1 MIALWNT
8 PGPYDLVG
16 PEIIPDLAGVLT
28 ALNFLRMND
37 RSRKNPSLE
46 EFRRAYREERLQEQI
61 AYFSGKSEQAAREG
75 RLFRAIAWSSGG
87 LAILITLWWFG
98 ARIFGVGLHIRFAGR
113 WIPLMISALFQL
125 ATVAGALVVIKDC
138 DRRQR
143 RYRELQQW
151 LENWSPQFNAL
162 NTWGSLLRVATR
174 VERALLVELLEWRSL
189 MRHAKL
195 PRK

>member
-1 MIALWNT
+1 
-8 PGPYDLVG
+8 
-16 PEIIPDLAGVLT
+16 
-28 ALNFLRMND
+28 MND
-37 RSRKNPSLE
+37 RCRKEVSLE
-46 EFRRAYREERLQEQI
+46 QFRSAYRKERLQEQI
-61 AYFSGKSEQAAREG
+61 SYFSGKSEQAAREG
-75 RLFRAIAWSSGG
+75 RIFRAVAWISGG
-87 LAILITLWWFG
+87 LAVLITVWWFG
-98 ARIFGVGLHIRFAGR
+98 GRILGIGPHARIAGR
-113 WIPLMISALFQL
+113 WIPLAISALFQL

-151 LENWSPQFNAL
+151 LQNWSPQFDAL
-162 NTWGSLLRVATR
+162 NTWGSVLQVATR